1 MPPRVLTHTRT
12 SLYQHPDIEQGF
24 RAPYDV
30 YALGCIMLELA
41 CWKTLEAME
50 IQSGMRVSYAHKE
63 RWMKELQGMAGPVV
77 GEIYQDA
84 VGWCLCQA
92 VVCRDDKEVMRGFV
106 RDVERQLAS
115 AYEEYPVGRSCVYM
129 RL

>member
-1 MPPRVLTHTRT
+1 
-12 SLYQHPDIEQGF
+12 
-24 RAPYDV
+24 
-30 YALGCIMLELA
+30 MLELA

-92 VVCRDDKEVMRGFV
+92 VVCRDDKEV
-106 RDVERQLAS
+106 ERQLAS